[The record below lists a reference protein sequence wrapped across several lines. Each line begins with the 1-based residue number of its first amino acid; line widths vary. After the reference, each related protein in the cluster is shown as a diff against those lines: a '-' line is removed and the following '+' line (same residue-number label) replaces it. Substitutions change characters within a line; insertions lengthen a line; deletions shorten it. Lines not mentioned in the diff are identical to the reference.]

1 MSEFY
6 QLVIAPGTRVILPST
21 CRPATH
27 LRAPPQPQLER
38 AYGYPDVLD
47 LSPDGYGEPQV
58 LEYSYTLI
66 GVDETALASLLSQH
80 QRWAAAALAI
90 ERWVTPTVMRRSDE
104 VRGGWIED
112 KPLDGGDSRMASIV
126 LKLKPVRVPEPTSLA
141 PRF

>member
-6 QLVIAPGTRVILPST
+6 QLLIAPGTRVALPRS
-21 CRPATH
+21 CRPTSH

-58 LEYSYTLI
+58 LEYSYSVI
-66 GVDETALASLLSQH
+66 MPDETALASLLSQH

-90 ERWVTPTVMRRSDE
+90 ERWVTPTVMRRSDG

-112 KPLDGGDSRMASIV
+112 KPIDGGTSRVATV
-126 LKLKPVRVPEPTSLA
+126 TLKLKPLQVPNPTSLA